1 MANVMRWRYG
11 ETNPVTLPV
20 GTADAIEIGDLVHL
34 ESSAARP
41 ASTIDDIGGAGPA
54 TLAAAQEVFHDG
66 FVGVAMQR
74 SPVGNTDSIRIAT
87 SGVFEFDVASATFD
101 LGDRL
106 GVDDVAAGDK
116 LENQKVIAV
125 TAANP
130 ERSIGRVA
138 RAVATADTKVLLEIN
153 STIMRDGPQ
162 AVA

>member
-20 GTADAIEIGDLVHL
+20 GSADAIEIGDLVHL

-74 SPVGNTDSIRIAT
+74 SPVGDTDSIRIAT
-87 SGVFEFDVASATFD
+87 SGVFEFEVASATFD

-106 GVDDVAAGDK
+106 GVDDVAAK

-125 TAANP
+125 PAANP

-138 RAVATADTKVLLEIN
+138 RAVAAADTKVLLEIN

-162 AVA
+162 AIA